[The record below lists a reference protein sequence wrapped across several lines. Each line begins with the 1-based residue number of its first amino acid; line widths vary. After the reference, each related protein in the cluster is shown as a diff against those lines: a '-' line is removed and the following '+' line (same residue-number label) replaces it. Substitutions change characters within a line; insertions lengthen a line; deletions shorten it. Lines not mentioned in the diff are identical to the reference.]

1 MSNIYREFLALL
13 PKRPRY
19 VGTVIASTP
28 TGATVQLPGGGV
40 LHVLGQAS
48 IGQRVFVRDGAIEG
62 PAPNLPYASAE
73 V

>member
-13 PKRPRY
+13 PKRARY

-28 TGATVQLPGGGV
+28 TGATVQLPSGGV
-40 LHVLGQAS
+40 LHVLGAATV
-48 IGQRVFVRDGAIEG
+48 GQRVFVRDGAIEG
-62 PAPNLPYASAE
+62 PAPALDYASAE